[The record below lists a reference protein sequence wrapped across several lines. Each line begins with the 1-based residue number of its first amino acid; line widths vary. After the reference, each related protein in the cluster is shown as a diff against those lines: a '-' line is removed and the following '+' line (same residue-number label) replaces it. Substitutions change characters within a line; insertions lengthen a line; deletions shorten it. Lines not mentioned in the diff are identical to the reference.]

1 MKNLTTPQAILFG
14 LGLIALSISSIPY
27 STKLVTPAFASNSIK
42 SFACD
47 FSKKTSRL
55 YRNPQILYRRCVLVR
70 SREQQRK
77 PAFTRSSSYSVECKF
92 KA

>member
-42 SFACD
+42 IAICNLNS
-47 FSKKTSRL
+47 
-55 YRNPQILYRRCVLVR
+55 NRCANIGNSGRFWVGNT
-70 SREQQRK
+70 K
-77 PAFTRSSSYSVECKF
+77 
-92 KA
+92 